1 MRVFIDANLLIYLN
15 TIKNQSL
22 RTIYEDYYIGLL
34 RTNKLYTNVLV
45 LDELLYISWKK
56 YNVPYK
62 LTIEFIDS
70 IVLPYT
76 TILSLNEDDYRT
88 ASKILVDYNLKP
100 SDSLHVA
107 SMKNNGIEYIVSED
121 NDFDRVDGI
130 KRLWIK

>member
-76 TILSLNEDDYRT
+76 TILSLNEDD
-88 ASKILVDYNLKP
+88 
-100 SDSLHVA
+100 
-107 SMKNNGIEYIVSED
+107 
-121 NDFDRVDGI
+121 
-130 KRLWIK
+130 